1 MSDSHDPAPVM
12 PRTTQATRRRKTK
25 AMPGS
30 DVITLTDPQGRTY
43 RTSNRAEANNLIRT
57 AGYRE
62 QP

>member
-1 MSDSHDPAPVM
+1 MSDSNDPAPVM
-12 PRTTQATRRRKTK
+12 PRTTQATRRKTK

-62 QP
+62 QR